1 MPEWWPKL
9 LAAKRLSDMSQS
21 LTERE
26 RQVLEAVIET
36 YVETAEP
43 AGSRTISR
51 RSDMMLSAA
60 TIRNT
65 MSDLEEKGYLSHQ
78 RASAGRIPH
87 GRAYRVYVDSL
98 MRLPPVSP
106 SDSDQIREE
115 LTGERT
121 AVDRILERAAQ
132 VLGVLTKELGVAVG
146 PSLDDALLERLE
158 LLQVS
163 SERLLLVLSLK
174 SGVVR
179 TIFVEVPSHMA
190 PAAVRPVSVLL
201 NERLRGAPRSAPPA
215 AGPAS
220 GRRPHDHDRRR
231 APGFPPLALHAG
243 DGLVS
248 SGCPV
253 GRDRRAGPHAHGLR
267 QNRRAGRPHQPP
279 RRGAAR
285 MSRPSDYYALLG
297 VARDA
302 GEAEIQK
309 AYRGLAMKHHPD
321 RVAAEEKTAA
331 EEKFKQITEAYE
343 VLRDPEKRAAYD
355 RYGVAGGRGGGAAG
369 GGGGV
374 RPPPPPPGAPHF

>member
-1 MPEWWPKL
+1 
-9 LAAKRLSDMSQS
+9 MSQS

-51 RSDMMLSAA
+51 RSGMMLSAA

-65 MSDLEEKGYLSHQ
+65 MSDLEGKGFLSHPHTC
-78 RASAGRIPH
+78 AGRIPTDL
-87 GRAYRVYVDSL
+87 AYRVYVDSL

-190 PAAVRPVSVLL
+190 PAAVRHVAVVL
-201 NERLRGAPRSAPPA
+201 NERLGGLTLREIRGTLSDRLRDATSDSGAHELLNIFIQEADELFDVPA
-215 AGPAS
+215 
-220 GRRPHDHDRRR
+220 
-231 APGFPPLALHAG
+231 
-243 DGLVS
+243 
-248 SGCPV
+248 
-253 GRDRRAGPHAHGLR
+253 
-267 QNRRAGRPHQPP
+267 N
-279 RRGAAR
+279 GAA
-285 MSRPSDYYALLG
+285 
-297 VARDA
+297 
-302 GEAEIQK
+302 
-309 AYRGLAMKHHPD
+309 
-321 RVAAEEKTAA
+321 
-331 EEKFKQITEAYE
+331 
-343 VLRDPEKRAAYD
+343 
-355 RYGVAGGRGGGAAG
+355 AAG
-369 GGGGV
+369 GVLGPTRMAYDKIVALVDHTSRLVGELLE
-374 RPPPPPPGAPHF
+374 